1 MSFMGKTP
9 AEPVEGDYL
18 RHRSACLKRIPLG
31 GHCFPTITRCCKG
44 IKRNRGNSLLKVP
57 FSLKICSVAADDYTT
72 TNETGCRRPLA
83 CKVIVM
89 GQRIVRAVKELSR
102 DLHVEVVTPEYEIVL
117 TLFGAGCLSAEAL
130 GETSSLSRSG
140 FFRALGRL
148 RHYSIVTCE
157 TNDDDR
163 RFRIYELS
171 SLASDVL
178 SNSVIQFSHS
188 QMVLDFILL
197 CGGDAL
203 DACRGAAASPAVAGH
218 LQFLTSE
225 FQIMHYLRWAPGA
238 SNGELSSAITSS
250 TTRFHQAVNLLISR
264 NLLLRQKCGADARRT
279 RYYLPPEAC
288 FTIERKN
295 RALFSWLNNIRPLTE
310 RVFDPVTA

>member
-1 MSFMGKTP
+1 MLNRHTAQPRELTVQGTVFIKTCII
-9 AEPVEGDYL
+9 ATDDLVTTGEP
-18 RHRSACLKRIPLG
+18 
-31 GHCFPTITRCCKG
+31 
-44 IKRNRGNSLLKVP
+44 
-57 FSLKICSVAADDYTT
+57 
-72 TNETGCRRPLA
+72 GCRRLFE
-83 CKVIVM
+83 CRVISM

-148 RHYSIVTCE
+148 KHCHIVSCE
-157 TNDDDR
+157 TNNDDR

-171 SLASDVL
+171 SIASGIL
-178 SNSVIQFSHS
+178 SNNIIQFSHS
-188 QMVLDFILL
+188 QMVLDFIFL

-203 DACRGAAASPAVAGH
+203 DACRGAEPSPTGAAH
-218 LQFLTSE
+218 LPFLTCE
-225 FQIMHYLRWAPGA
+225 FQIIHYLRWAPGA

-264 NLLLRQKCGADARRT
+264 NLLQRQKCGADARRT
-279 RYYLPPEAC
+279 RYYLPAEAC
-288 FTIERKN
+288 STIERKN
-295 RALFSWLNNIRPLTE
+295 RALFSWLNNIQPLAE